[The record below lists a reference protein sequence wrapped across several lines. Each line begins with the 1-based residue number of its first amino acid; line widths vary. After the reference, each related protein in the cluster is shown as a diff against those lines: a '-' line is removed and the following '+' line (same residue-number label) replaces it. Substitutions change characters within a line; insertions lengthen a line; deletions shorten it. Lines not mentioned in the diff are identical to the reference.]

1 MTMLEAVDW
10 SGKIFTGSWT
20 PAQGS
25 GTLTSIEP
33 ATGQTLAEVGLAGK
47 DDVAA
52 SAKQARAA
60 QPAWAA
66 TPGHERAALI
76 RNVARVLEDN
86 RAEFETWLVREGGAV
101 PGKAAFEGGLVLGEL
116 WEAAALPTQPWGHL
130 LATAE
135 PGRESIAQ
143 RLPLGVVGVISPW
156 NFPQILSVRAVAPAL
171 ALGNAVILK
180 PDVHTAVSGGVLIAR
195 LFEEAGLPAGL
206 LHVLPGDAEAGS
218 ALALDPNVAMISFTG
233 STAVGREGGAA
244 AGRTLK
250 RVSLELGG
258 NNALIVL
265 DDADLDVAASS
276 GAWSAFLHQGQI
288 CMTAGR
294 PIVLES
300 VADQYLERLAD
311 HAAKLPVGDPNTE
324 QVALGP
330 LISERQLAN
339 VDRIV
344 TSTVSAGAQLC
355 AGGTHDRL
363 YYTPTVLGGVTQEMP
378 AFREEIFG
386 PVAPVT
392 VVKND
397 TEAIA
402 VANDTEYGLV
412 AAIQTGSRDRGRAMA
427 DQLDTGIVHVNDQT
441 LNNDAYAR
449 SAAPVPRATAPGS
462 GRKGAGTSSPSG
474 AGSPSATRRTA
485 SRSDQAPQR
494 RTRRSSQLVL
504 NSGLRVSAAC
514 CTARR
519 SRSLPRRN
527 SSSLR
532 ARMVVSA
539 RRKVNAW
546 QVCSSEGKVSAVRAV
561 SGKNS
566 QGKVCAASVLPGNPW
581 RISTGAPG
589 RRTPRTSR
597 AAASRSAMWWITR
610 DSQAPSAEPSGS
622 GRVLA
627 SPSSAWMPGRRGI
640 WARIAA
646 DGSTARMLRP
656 NQSLKAAA
664 NAPVPAPMSATV
676 IPGNGLR

>member
-10 SGKIFTGSWT
+10 AGKIFTGNWIT
-20 PAQGS
+20 AQG
-25 GTLTSIEP
+25 GTLASTEP
-33 ATGQTLAEVGLAGK
+33 ATGQTLAEVGLAGRA
-47 DDVAA
+47 DVAA
-52 SAKQARAA
+52 AAEQARAA

-66 TPGHERAALI
+66 TPGHERAAMI
-76 RNVARVLEDN
+76 RRAAKVLEDN
-86 RAEFETWLVREGGAV
+86 HEEFETWLVREGGAV
-101 PGKAAFEGGLVLGEL
+101 PGKAAFEVGLVLGEL
-116 WEAAALPTQPWGHL
+116 WEAASLPTQPWGYL
-130 LATAE
+130 LPTAE

-156 NFPQILSVRAVAPAL
+156 NFPQILSVRAVGPAL

-206 LHVLPGDAEAGS
+206 LHVLPGEAEAGS

-233 STAVGREGGAA
+233 STAVGREVGAA

-294 PIVLES
+294 HIVLEA

-311 HAAKLPVGDPNTE
+311 RAAKLPVGDPHTE

-330 LISERQLAN
+330 LISERQLDN

-344 TSTVSAGAQLC
+344 TSTVAAGAELR

-363 YYTPTVLGGVTQEMP
+363 FYTPTVLGGVNQQMP

-392 VVKND
+392 VVKDDN
-397 TEAIA
+397 EAIA

-441 LNNDAYAR
+441 LNNDAYA
-449 SAAPVPRATAPGS
+449 PFGGTRASGNGARFGS
-462 GRKGAGTSSPSG
+462 QSSWDEF
-474 AGSPSATRRTA
+474 TQWRWVTVR
-485 SRSDQAPQR
+485 DQAHGFPF
-494 RTRRSSQLVL
+494 
-504 NSGLRVSAAC
+504 
-514 CTARR
+514 
-519 SRSLPRRN
+519 
-527 SSSLR
+527 
-532 ARMVVSA
+532 
-539 RRKVNAW
+539 
-546 QVCSSEGKVSAVRAV
+546 
-561 SGKNS
+561 
-566 QGKVCAASVLPGNPW
+566 
-581 RISTGAPG
+581 
-589 RRTPRTSR
+589 
-597 AAASRSAMWWITR
+597 
-610 DSQAPSAEPSGS
+610 
-622 GRVLA
+622 
-627 SPSSAWMPGRRGI
+627 
-640 WARIAA
+640 
-646 DGSTARMLRP
+646 
-656 NQSLKAAA
+656 
-664 NAPVPAPMSATV
+664 
-676 IPGNGLR
+676 